1 MNEQRISRQQRKQSN
16 GISDLVF
23 GKIPPQAID
32 IEKAVIGTLLC
43 FGDELDKATELLT
56 TDSFY
61 VDAHQK
67 IFKAILNL
75 AARFGRIDV
84 FTVSEELKKT
94 DDLENVGGQYYLT
107 QTTNAIH
114 SPAHLPNHCRI
125 IAEKFIKRKIIE
137 IGGLL
142 VGEGFE
148 DSTDPFELLEEAEK
162 QISGIGGALQRQN
175 YTSLNKAMVETYQH
189 IAKLRAS
196 DRHLTGITSGF
207 KELDQVTCG
216 WQDTDLIILAARPS
230 VGKTS
235 VALSFARNAA
245 MQKEVGGNVG
255 FFSLEMSYRQL
266 TTRLLSSESNIP
278 MWLLR
283 NAKLND
289 NQMKE
294 LYEKGVQP
302 LVVANIFIDDTPSI
316 KVSEIKSKARRMV
329 NKEGVKIIFI
339 DYLQLITAGQ
349 RFDRKDLEIGFI
361 SGQLKGLAK
370 ELHIPIVCLSQLSR
384 DVEKRGGGKEP
395 VLSDLRES
403 GAIEQDADLVLFLWR
418 PTDDEIGDDA
428 SLADMVNIKI
438 EKNRNGSLERFLGK
452 FIKETQRWDYL
463 KIVDKKSFMPVGGES
478 WKPYKE
484 D

>member
-1 MNEQRISRQQRKQSN
+1 MNEQKTSRQRRTQSN
-16 GISDLVF
+16 GIGDLVY
-23 GKIPPQAID
+23 GKIPPQAL
-32 IEKAVIGTLLC
+32 EVELAVIGTILLTSE
-43 FGDELDKATELLT
+43 GYDLASELLT
-56 TDSFY
+56 EESFY
-61 VDAHQK
+61 SSNNQI
-67 IFKAILNL
+67 IFKAIGRL
-75 AARFGRIDV
+75 ASRFAKIDIL
-84 FTVSEELKKT
+84 TVGEELKKT
-94 DDLENVGGQYYLT
+94 GDFETIGGTFYLAD
-107 QTTNAIH
+107 TTRAVV
-114 SPAHLPNHCRI
+114 SPAHLMNHCRI
-125 IAEKFIKRKIIE
+125 IAEKHIKRKIIE

-142 VGEGFE
+142 IGEGYDDE
-148 DSTDPFELLEEAEK
+148 TDPFELIEQAEK
-162 QISGIGGALQRQN
+162 KLSGIGGFLQKQN
-175 YTSLNKAMVETYQH
+175 YTALNKAMIETFQH
-189 IAKLRAS
+189 IARLRES
-196 DRHLTGITSGF
+196 DKHLTGITSGF
-207 KELDQVTCG
+207 KELDAVTCG
-216 WQDTDLIILAARPS
+216 WQSTDLIILAARPS

-283 NAKLND
+283 NAKVSD
-289 NQMKE
+289 SQMKD
-294 LYEKGVQP
+294 LYEKGLQP
-302 LVVANIFIDDTPSI
+302 LSIANIFIDDTASI
-316 KVSEIKSKARRMV
+316 KVSELKSKARRMV
-329 NKEGVKIIFI
+329 NKDGVKIIFI

-370 ELHIPIVCLSQLSR
+370 ELQIPIVCLSQLSR

-418 PTDDEIGDDA
+418 PTDEEIDEDA
-428 SLADMVNIKI
+428 SLGEMINVKI

-452 FIKETQRWDYL
+452 FIKETQRWEYL
-463 KIVDKKSFMPVGGES
+463 KVLDKKTLMPVGGET

>member
-1 MNEQRISRQQRKQSN
+1 MNDQRILGRQKGQSKE
-16 GISDLVF
+16 SDLVF
-23 GKIPPQAID
+23 GKIPPQSL
-32 IEKAVIGTLLC
+32 ETERAVIGTILM
-43 FGDELDKATELLT
+43 FRDGFDIASEILT
-56 TDSFY
+56 AESFY
-61 VDAHQK
+61 NSAHQK
-67 IFKAILNL
+67 IFKAIGRL
-75 AARFGRIDV
+75 ATKFAQVDIL
-84 FTVSEELKKT
+84 TVGEELKKSGE
-94 DDLENVGGQYYLT
+94 LEEIGGEYFLT
-107 QTTNAIH
+107 TTTNNVS
-114 SPAHLPNHCRI
+114 SPAHLVNHCRI
-125 IAEKFIKRKIIE
+125 VAERFIKRKIIE
-137 IGGLL
+137 VGGLMI
-142 VGEGFE
+142 GSGYNEETDAFE
-148 DSTDPFELLEEAEK
+148 ILEECEK
-162 QISGIGGALQRQN
+162 LIAGVGSSLNKQTYIA
-175 YTSLNKAMVETYQH
+175 LNKAMIETYQH
-189 IAKLRAS
+189 IAKLRES
-196 DRHLTGITSGF
+196 DKHLTGITSGF

-216 WQDTDLIILAARPS
+216 WQETDLIILAARPS

-245 MQKEVGGNVG
+245 MQKDSGGNVG

-266 TTRLLSSESNIP
+266 TTRLLSSESNVP

-283 NAKLND
+283 NAKLTD

-294 LYEKGVQP
+294 LYEKGLQP
-302 LVVANIFIDDTPSI
+302 LSIANIFIDDTASI
-316 KVSEIKSKARRMV
+316 KISELKSKARRMV

-403 GAIEQDADLVLFLWR
+403 GAIEQDADLVIFLWR
-418 PTDDEIGDDA
+418 PTDEEIGDDA
-428 SLADMVNIKI
+428 SLSEMINIKI

-463 KIVDKKSFMPVGGES
+463 KIVDKKTFMPVGGET
-478 WKPYKE
+478 WRPYKE

>member
-1 MNEQRISRQQRKQSN
+1 MNEQKTYGQRKQRSN
-16 GISDLVF
+16 GTSELVY
-23 GKIPPQAID
+23 GKIPPQSLD
-32 IEKAVIGTLLC
+32 TETAVIGTILAC
-43 FGDELDKATELLT
+43 NDGYELASELLT
-56 TDSFY
+56 PESFY
-61 VDAHQK
+61 VDAHQR
-67 IFKAILNL
+67 IFRAMGNL
-75 AARFGRIDV
+75 AARFKQIDI
-84 FTVSEELKKT
+84 FTVSDELKKS
-94 DDLENVGGQYYLT
+94 DELETVGGTYYLT
-107 QTTNAIH
+107 TATNGVS
-114 SPAHLPNHCRI
+114 SPAHLENHCRI
-125 IAEKFIKRKIIE
+125 VAEKFIKRKIIE
-137 IGGLL
+137 IGGLM
-142 VGEGFE
+142 VNDGYDE
-148 DSTDPFELLEEAEK
+148 TIDPFDLLEDAEK
-162 QISGIGGALQRQN
+162 KIASIGGFLQKTN
-175 YTSLNKAMVETYQH
+175 YTALNKAMIETYQH

-196 DRHLTGITSGF
+196 DKHLTGVTSGF

-216 WQDTDLIILAARPS
+216 WQETDLIILAARPS

-245 MQKEVGGNVG
+245 MQKDVGGNVG

-283 NAKLND
+283 NAKLDD

-294 LYEKGVQP
+294 LYEKGIQP
-302 LVVANIFIDDTPSI
+302 LSIANVFIDDTPAI
-316 KVSEIKSKARRMV
+316 KISEIKSKARRMV
-329 NKEGVKIIFI
+329 TKEKVKIIFI
-339 DYLQLITAGQ
+339 DYLQLVTTGQ

-370 ELHIPIVCLSQLSR
+370 ELNIPIVCLSQLSR
-384 DVEKRGGGKEP
+384 DVEKRGGAKEP

-418 PTDDEIGDDA
+418 PTDDEIGEDN
-428 SLADMVNIKI
+428 SLSDMIYVKI
-438 EKNRNGSLERFLGK
+438 EKNRNGSLEKFLGK

-463 KIVDKKSFMPVGGES
+463 KIVDKKTFMPVGGDT

>member
-1 MNEQRISRQQRKQSN
+1 MSNQENLKQQRRRSN
-16 GISDLVF
+16 GVSDLVY
-23 GKIPPQAID
+23 GKIPPQATD
-32 IEKAVIGTLLC
+32 IEAAVIGTILC
-43 FGDELDKATELLT
+43 FGDEFDKVTELLT
-56 TDSFY
+56 AESFY
-61 VDAHQK
+61 KDTHQR
-67 IFKAILNL
+67 IFKAMESLS
-75 AARFGRIDV
+75 ARFGRIDV
-84 FTVSEELKKT
+84 FTVSDELKKT

-107 QTTNAIH
+107 TTTNAIH
-114 SPAHLPNHCRI
+114 SPAHLVNHCRI

-137 IGGLL
+137 VGGLL
-142 VGEGFE
+142 VSDGYE
-148 DSTDPFELLEEAEK
+148 DSTDPFDLLEEAERK
-162 QISGIGGALQRQN
+162 ISSIGGSLQRQN
-175 YTSLNKAMVETYQH
+175 YTSLNKAMIETFQH

-196 DRHLTGITSGF
+196 DKHLTGITSGF

-283 NAKLND
+283 NAKLDD
-289 NQMKE
+289 NHMKE

-302 LVVANIFIDDTPSI
+302 LSVANIYIDDTPSI

-370 ELHIPIVCLSQLSR
+370 ELHIPIICLSQLSR

-418 PTDDEIGDDA
+418 PTDDEIGEDG
-428 SLADMVNIKI
+428 SLADMINVKI

-463 KIVDKKSFMPVGGES
+463 KIVDKKSFMPVGGDG

-484 D
+484 N